1 MDENVVASSG
11 KRIIE
16 DILSNSLILHQLA
29 PYIPITSLL
38 ALGGASKSIRSIL
51 YATPAAFRYLNLSSV
66 ISAQFELA
74 GIGHGGEIWRN
85 IQLDE
90 HVTEDE

>member
-1 MDENVVASSG
+1 MDEYMVASSR

-51 YATPAAFRYLNLSSV
+51 YTTPAVFRYLNLSNV
-66 ISAQFELA
+66 KSAQFELA
-74 GIGHGGEIWRN
+74 GIDCGGQIWRN